1 MSGILT
7 GIFYFLVM
15 VIVFGILIFI
25 HEFGHF
31 FTARR
36 CGVTIKE
43 FAIGMGPK
51 LFSWKSKKYDTKYA
65 LRLFPIGGFVSMVG
79 EDEASDDEG
88 AFCNKKVWQRF
99 LITIAGPAMNV
110 ILGFLLM
117 LVVVLNQPIA
127 STTISEFNEGAISSS
142 QLQVDDK
149 ILSVDGVP
157 VKSGTEA
164 AYEIM
169 NKGFEPIDITVER
182 NGVKTELKDVDFPSF
197 EEQGVLF
204 GDIDFKVYPQQR
216 TFFTL
221 ISQTFTRSLST
232 VKMVIDSLIG
242 LLSGRFGMD
251 AVSGPIGVAE
261 VVGQA
266 AKTDWLQFVY
276 IVTVLTI
283 NLGVFNLIPF
293 PALDGGRTLFLII
306 EGIRRK
312 PLNRNVETY
321 INLAGMVILFAFMI
335 FVSFK
340 DIMKLIFS

>member
-7 GIFYFLVM
+7 AIFYLLVM
-15 VIVFGILIFI
+15 VIVFGILVFI

-36 CGVTIKE
+36 CGVSIKE
-43 FAIGMGPK
+43 FAVGMGPTV
-51 LFSWKSKKYDTKYA
+51 FSWKSKKYETKYA

-99 LITIAGPAMNV
+99 LITIAGPAMN
-110 ILGFLLM
+110 ILLGFLLM

-127 STTISEFNEGAISSS
+127 STTIAGFDENAVSNA

-149 ILSVDGVP
+149 ILYVDGVP

-164 AYEIM
+164 VYEIM
-169 NKGFEPIDITVER
+169 NKGYEPIDITVER
-182 NGVKTELKDVDFPSF
+182 AGSKIELIGVTFATF
-197 EEQGVLF
+197 EEQGVIF
-204 GDIDFKVYPQQR
+204 GEVDFKVYPQER

-232 VKMVIDSLIG
+232 VKMVIDSLVG

-251 AVSGPIGVAE
+251 AISGPIGVAE
-261 VVGQA
+261 VVGEA
-266 AKTDWLQFVY
+266 AKTDWLQLLY

-340 DIMKLIFS
+340 DVMKLIFS

>member
-7 GIFYFLVM
+7 AIFYAIVL

-51 LFSWKSKKYDTKYA
+51 LFSWKSKKYETKYA

-99 LITIAGPAMNV
+99 LITIAGPAMNI

-117 LVVVLNQPIA
+117 LIVVLNQPIA
-127 STTISEFNEGAISSS
+127 STTIAGFDDNAVSNA

-164 AYEIM
+164 VYEIM

-182 NGVKTELKDVDFPSF
+182 AGSKLSLKDVSFSTF
-197 EEQGVLF
+197 EEQGVIF
-204 GDIDFKVYPQQR
+204 GEVDFKVYPQER

-232 VKMVIDSLIG
+232 VKMVIDSLVG
-242 LLSGRFGMD
+242 LLSGRFGLD

-261 VVGQA
+261 VVGEA
-266 AKTDWLQFVY
+266 AKTDWLQFLY

-321 INLAGMVILFAFMI
+321 INLAGMLILFAFMI
-335 FVSFK
+335 FISFK
-340 DIMKLIFS
+340 DIMKLIFN